1 MKKTLIAMLLT
12 LTMLASLLAGCGG
25 SGSAKPA
32 AAEYNGYA

>member
-1 MKKTLIAMLLT
+1 MRRQTSILLAALLLLT
-12 LTMLASLLAGCGG
+12 LLVGCGG